1 MPQTLYLANGMIHGQ
16 TRSRINMGRLAELE
30 IPVPPLPEQE
40 QFAAVVRR
48 VESLR
53 ARAGESARQ
62 GERLFQSLLAQ
73 SFETA

>member
-1 MPQTLYLANGMIHGQ
+1 MTSGLRLIHK
-16 TRSRINMGRLAELE
+16 
-30 IPVPPLPEQE
+30 

-62 GERLFQSLLAQ
+62 VEGLFQSLLADA
-73 SFETA
+73 FA